1 MTRTI
6 VVDDHDLF
14 RRGVARLLREAGVDV
29 VGEASN
35 GPTAVQ
41 ISTDL
46 RPDVVL
52 MDVAMPGMSGIE
64 ATRQILETAPETRV
78 VMLTSTEGDHLV
90 LDAILAGATGYVLKE
105 ASLQQ
110 IVDAVEA
117 AAVGQAV
124 ISPRVAPELLRH
136 LRASNRPHVPRP
148 DAPDLTGRELQ
159 VLQLLAEGRENA
171 TIAQELVISLS
182 TVKSH
187 VASILGKLGVEN
199 RLEAA
204 VFALRQGIVS

>member
-14 RRGVARLLREAGVDV
+14 RRGVANLLRDAGIDV

-35 GPTAVQ
+35 GVSAVQ
-41 ISTDL
+41 ISCDL
-46 RPDVVL
+46 RPEVVL
-52 MDVAMPGMSGIE
+52 MDVTMPGMSGIE
-64 ATRQILETAPETRV
+64 ATRKILETAPETRV

-90 LDAILAGATGYVLKE
+90 LDAILAGASGYVLKE

-117 AAVGQAV
+117 AAAGQAV
-124 ISPRVAPELLRH
+124 ISPRVVPELLRH
-136 LRASNRPHVPRP
+136 LRASHRPQSPAGDRP
-148 DAPDLTGRELQ
+148 ELTGRELQ
-159 VLQLLAEGRENA
+159 VLQLLAQGRENA
-171 TIAQELVISLS
+171 AIARELVISLS

-187 VASILGKLGVEN
+187 VASILGKLGVDN

-204 VFALRQGIVS
+204 VMALRQGIVP